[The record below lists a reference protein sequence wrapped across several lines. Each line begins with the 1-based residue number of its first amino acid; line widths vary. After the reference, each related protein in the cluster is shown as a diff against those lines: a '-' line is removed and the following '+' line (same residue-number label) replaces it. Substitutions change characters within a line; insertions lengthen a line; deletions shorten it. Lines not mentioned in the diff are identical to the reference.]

1 MCRGLNRDVMVDL
14 QFWHEDCF
22 ARNATLDA
30 RRSTPGT
37 MDRAA
42 SQRKNFLNT
51 RKTKALKGDRNAAA
65 PRCQRLSDAGVC
77 EPSRKFKGE
86 NNAFE

>member
-37 MDRAA
+37 MDRVA

-51 RKTKALKGDRNAAA
+51 LQKEALIGGRNAAA
-65 PRCQRLSDAGVC
+65 HGCQQLSDAGFVNQAGLL
-77 EPSRKFKGE
+77 KGE